1 MKERFSSDN
10 ISYAGK
16 SSRSKKSSE
25 SSEEKKRKVSD
36 DDFVGYKISQ
46 SNILSDLDAANA
58 EYEETW
64 RNINESDNPNQ
75 TYVLS
80 MVRAQ
85 KTAEVEAELRKVI
98 FI

>member
-1 MKERFSSDN
+1 M
-10 ISYAGK
+10 
-16 SSRSKKSSE
+16 
-25 SSEEKKRKVSD
+25 SD

-46 SNILSDLDAANA
+46 SNILSDLDSANA

-64 RNINESDNPNQ
+64 RHMNESDNPNQ

-85 KTAEVEAELRKVI
+85 KTAEVEAELRKVNFYFHQKYNVPVLI
-98 FI
+98 YREHIRN